1 MISNRFLIINAD
13 DLGMSAEIN
22 RGIFAAHAHGVITDS
37 SLMVKRTYAGEAVKI
52 IKKIPSFKV
61 GIHVDLDMLLGW
73 ASPSKEKVRRSE
85 LHRIMEARTFA
96 NKVKQESRKQIE
108 AFLDT
113 GLVPSHIDTHHH
125 VHGFLQIFEP
135 LIEVAASYGIHAI
148 RFNKNG
154 YTLLGR
160 DSILF
165 PEETQQLMVEM
176 LRRKGVDTPHQ
187 LIDPFLP
194 FSLAELS
201 AGVTELM
208 VHPSL
213 NGDQWRQKD
222 FQMLMDPN
230 FKKIIDEEGIKLISF
245 SELKSTLPL
254 LT

>member
-1 MISNRFLIINAD
+1 MMSNRFLIINAD

-22 RGIFAAHAHGVITDS
+22 RGIFAAYKHGVITDS
-37 SLMVKRTYAGEAVKI
+37 SLMVKRPYAGEAVRTI
-52 IKKIPSFKV
+52 EQIPSFKV

-73 ASPSKEKVRRSE
+73 ASPAKEKVMRSE
-85 LHRIMEARTFA
+85 LHRIMDDPAFA
-96 NKVKQESRKQIE
+96 QKVEQESRKQIE

-135 LIEVAASYGIHAI
+135 LVEIAASYGITAI

-165 PEETQQLMVEM
+165 TEETRQLMVKM
-176 LRRKGVDTPHQ
+176 LSREGFSAPHR
-187 LIDPFLP
+187 LIDPFSP
-194 FSLAELS
+194 FSLAELP
-201 AGVTELM
+201 AGITELM

-222 FQMLMDPN
+222 FQVLMDPS
-230 FKKIIDEEGIKLISF
+230 FKKTIDEEDIKLISF
-245 SELKSTLPL
+245 SEVKSTPPL